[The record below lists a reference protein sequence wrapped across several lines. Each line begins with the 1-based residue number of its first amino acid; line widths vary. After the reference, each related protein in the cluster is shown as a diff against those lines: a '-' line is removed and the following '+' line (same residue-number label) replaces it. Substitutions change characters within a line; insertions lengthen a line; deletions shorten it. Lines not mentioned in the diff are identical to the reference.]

1 MRDMTDVK
9 RCYERCFAGQAGQ
22 VVLDDLEARAFVR
35 GTSFSPDPQRAAF
48 NEGRRSLALHIR
60 RMLEGEGAGL
70 EAPQAGRLSTLVEPL
85 D

>member
-22 VVLDDLEARAFVR
+22 AVLDDLEARAFVR
-35 GTSFSPDPQRAAF
+35 CTSFSPEPQRAAF

-60 RMLEGEGAGL
+60 RKLDREDACGTQPGAGL
-70 EAPQAGRLSTLVEPL
+70 PEQGEPL
-85 D
+85 G